1 MHAESTTV
9 SPFSNIKNPF
19 MDRTA
24 STDKSALP
32 TYDKKPRLQILRVIG
47 HGAFGKSFF
56 ANLK

>member
-1 MHAESTTV
+1 
-9 SPFSNIKNPF
+9 